1 MSEVKPLILDQLVKS
16 YENSDGASVPAVD
29 NVSFSVEKSE
39 IFGLLGPNGAGKT
52 SIISIIT
59 TLEKPSQGQVQVFGQ
74 DVVKNSLFTKK
85 QVGVVHQEVINSGF
99 FDVEEILN
107 FQSGYYG
114 KRNNKE
120 RIDYVLH
127 KLALYPHRHKKVKQL
142 SGGMKRRLMIAKA
155 LVHEPKLLLLDEPTA
170 GVDIEL
176 RETLWDFVRE
186 LRSQGMSILL
196 TTHYLEEAEVL
207 CDRVGIINLG
217 KLEFLGP
224 TKEVIKKFT
233 QKKIILVLK
242 QARELKSQYLSSQN
256 LNTSQGSE
264 YCLIVPTNKAL
275 GEILD
280 EMKIQTSE
288 IQDLRIEEGSLEDA
302 FRKVLKGHERHP

>member
-1 MSEVKPLILDQLVKS
+1 MTESKALIINQLIKN
-16 YENSDGASVPAVD
+16 YGAVAAVN
-29 NVSFSVEKSE
+29 NVSFSVDKGE

-59 TLEKPSQGQVQVFGQ
+59 TLEKPSQGQVQVFGHN
-74 DVVKNSLFTKK
+74 VVTDSLITKK

-99 FDVEEILN
+99 FDIEEILN

-114 KRNNKE
+114 KRKNKE
-120 RIDYVLH
+120 RIDYVMH

-186 LRSQGMSILL
+186 LRQQGMSILL

-207 CDRVGIINLG
+207 CDRIGIINLG

-224 TKEVIKKFT
+224 TKEVIKDFT
-233 QKKIILVLK
+233 QKKILLVLK
-242 QARELKSQYLSSQN
+242 QPRELKSQFLVSSSGNEYN
-256 LNTSQGSE
+256 LV
-264 YCLIVPTNKAL
+264 VPTSLAL
-275 GEILD
+275 GEILE
-280 EMKIQTSE
+280 EMKIQSSE
-288 IQDLRIEEGSLEDA
+288 IKDLRIEEGSLEEA
-302 FRKVLKGHERHP
+302 FRKVLKGRERHL